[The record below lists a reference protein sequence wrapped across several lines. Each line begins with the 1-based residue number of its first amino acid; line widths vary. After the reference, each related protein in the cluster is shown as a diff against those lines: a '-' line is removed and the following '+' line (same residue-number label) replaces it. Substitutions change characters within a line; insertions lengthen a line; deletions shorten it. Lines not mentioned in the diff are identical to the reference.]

1 MRGGRCRGKLSEVA
15 VVAGSASR
23 CSCGCAVAAADDS
36 SSGSSSAGSCGAEQ
50 MRPKKR
56 RRRGRSARRARQG
69 CGPVIDAERRGPTKA
84 ASATSPHQ
92 PDEPQPEEDGTKT
105 TDVVKVDSGRR
116 PRAAHAEVSRPA
128 TPAEFGARHRRTDS
142 HRPSGRVQPS
152 AGGATSVVVDQGQ
165 IGVGAGPATITTAP
179 PSFLD
184 RLIVRTL
191 QALRRNAG
199 GLFGGDVSGLTG
211 TAPPRFVGRDLTITK
226 GEYNGWTVWEFAPK
240 TPSGEYVLALHGGGF
255 VAEANIINWADYA
268 SMARD
273 TGATVRVPIY
283 PLAPPIGTGTVSTL
297 IPPMADYLS
306 MLVDE
311 HGVDNV
317 SLYGDSAGGT
327 FAMLTAQ
334 ELIRRCRADGQCI
347 LSDVEPSRMVLISP
361 ILDLT
366 FTGPEIDA
374 IDDPIIPRPQPGAQ
388 GPDITGG
395 LDVNDPRVNP
405 ISGDLTGL
413 PPTAVYVGTI
423 ERPNPGD
430 LAFRDKLLAQDPN
443 ADFTVIIGDG
453 QMHDWAL
460 GGIFVNSQAPI
471 WRPTIYRQLGLLP
484 DCG

>member
-1 MRGGRCRGKLSEVA
+1 MSKFSEVT
-15 VVAGSASR
+15 VVAGVGVAVFLGW
-23 CSCGCAVAAADDS
+23 GCAVAAADDGS
-36 SSGSSSAGSCGAEQ
+36 GGSSSAGSSTQTDAG
-50 MRPKKR
+50 PKKE
-56 RRRGRSARRARQG
+56 GDAGDQSARRGTSRLSARSSTRSDA
-69 CGPVIDAERRGPTKA
+69 GPAKGAGVGDE
-84 ASATSPHQ
+84 SAPA
-92 PDEPQPEEDGTKT
+92 DEEPQPEETASEET

-116 PRAAHAEVSRPA
+116 SRAAHAEVSRPA
-128 TPAEFGARHRRTDS
+128 TPAEFGARHRRTDF

-152 AGGATSVVVDQGQ
+152 AGGAASVVVGQGQ
-165 IGVGAGPATITTAP
+165 IGVGAGPTTITTAP

-191 QALRRNAG
+191 QALRHNAG

-211 TAPPRFVGRDLTITK
+211 TTPTRFVGRDLTITK

-327 FAMLTAQ
+327 LAMLTAQ
-334 ELIRRCRADGQCI
+334 ELIRRCRADGQCV

-361 ILDLT
+361 ILHLT

-374 IDDPIIPRPQPGAQ
+374 IDDPIIPRPQPGGQ
-388 GPDITGG
+388 GPTSPAGWT
-395 LDVNDPRVNP
+395 
-405 ISGDLTGL
+405 S
-413 PPTAVYVGTI
+413 TI
-423 ERPNPGD
+423 RG
-430 LAFRDKLLAQDPN
+430 
-443 ADFTVIIGDG
+443 
-453 QMHDWAL
+453 
-460 GGIFVNSQAPI
+460 
-471 WRPTIYRQLGLLP
+471 
-484 DCG
+484 